1 MSPETNPGQKVP
13 EDLPHHERGRHAGH
27 HHDGD
32 PFRDS
37 ELGRTPDRLHDAFE
51 HVHSPGTAPAN
62 GEDTSADVDKPGS
75 STQGDGDDDGGRAD
89 AGD

>member
-1 MSPETNPGQKVP
+1 MSLETNPGQKVP

-27 HHDGD
+27 HHDGE

-37 ELGRTPDRLHDAFE
+37 DLDRTPDRLHDAFE
-51 HVHSPGTAPAN
+51 HVPSPGD
-62 GEDTSADVDKPGS
+62 DTGASAR
-75 STQGDGDDDGGRAD
+75 GDGDDDGGEAD